1 MGYII
6 FLFFATSPRRRE
18 IAYARYW
25 ASVSLLFHQQHNLW
39 CFFFTNAIC
48 EPFFQHQR
56 DMWAFFSQAF
66 FFTNAICEPF
76 FQQQRDLWCH
86 CFAVTNSGL
95 TSPDPLLTSTDKWRF
110 CLTGIKRISKQARH
124 SSGMAGEC
132 RNWLRLRFGLQY
144 SSQVPH
150 QPSKAP
156 RLRVGWET
164 RLPAVGLLWVAI
176 AAALVVIGLDKRSRA
191 AIFGCTHHQAISL
204 FGQ

>member
-1 MGYII
+1 MQDTG
-6 FLFFATSPRRRE
+6 LLWAFFFTSSITCDVFSSPTR
-18 IAYARYW
+18 
-25 ASVSLLFHQQHNLW
+25 SVSL
-39 CFFFTNAIC
+39 FFTSAIC
-48 EPFFQHQR
+48 EPFFTNAFCGPFFQQQR
-56 DMWAFFSQAF
+56 NLWWF

-191 AIFGCTHHQAISL
+191 AIIGCTHHQAISL
-204 FGQ
+204 FKQ